1 MKVFA
6 GLNLLFWGD
15 AGFAQNTS
23 VIPDTEALKHIGQS
37 VTVEGTV
44 AKVFTSKNG
53 NTFLIF
59 GGDIIHL

>member
-6 GLNLLFWGD
+6 GLNLLLWGD

-23 VIPDTEALKHIGQS
+23 VIPDTEAMKHVGQS

-44 AKVFTSKNG
+44 AKV
-53 NTFLIF
+53 L
-59 GGDIIHL
+59 